1 MKKYIYSVFIIVF
14 SSAVYSQ
21 EKMSLSMQE
30 AIDYAI
36 KNNYEN
42 KIASNDIRA
51 AEKRKWETTTIG
63 LPQISGTV
71 DYQNWLKQQ
80 VQLAD
85 FNDDGVDEELLF
97 GKKQSL
103 TGTVTLSQLLF
114 DGSYIVGLQSAKTYL
129 KISKQ
134 AKEKTALV
142 TKEAVVTAY
151 GNVLVAEKSIEILK
165 SNQKV
170 NKRLLK
176 GATLGYKNGLA
187 EEEEVEQFEITK
199 GNLENSIRNAVRMK
213 QIAYQMLN
221 LTLGN
226 KIETE
231 LELTDSLE
239 NLLLANVNLNL
250 LATDFNLNNHIDFK
264 IAENTRE
271 SNRLLMKLEKSK
283 RLPTL
288 STFINYGTAAFS
300 DDFTFLK
307 GSQKWIKSSLFGVSL
322 KVPLFTS
329 FGGEAKIAQ
338 TKIALENSDIELEQT
353 KQRLNLQAAQA
364 RSNYQYSIENYET
377 AKKNLNLAE
386 RIEKKHQIKF
396 KEGVSTSFELLQAQQ
411 QLYAQQNNYVQA
423 MLNII
428 TNKTLLENALNTSVK

>member
-1 MKKYIYSVFIIVF
+1 MKKYIYSVFIIIF
-14 SSAVYSQ
+14 SSALYSQ

-63 LPQISGTV
+63 LPQINGTV

-85 FNDDGVDEELLF
+85 FNNDGVDEELLF

-103 TGTVTLSQLLF
+103 AGTVTLTQLLF
-114 DGSYIVGLQSAKTYL
+114 DGSYLVGLQSAKTYL

-134 AKEKTALV
+134 AKEKTELV

-151 GNVLVAEKSIEILK
+151 GNVLVAEKSIEILE
-165 SNQKV
+165 SNKKV

-176 GATLGYKNGLA
+176 GAKLGYENGLA

-231 LELTDSLE
+231 LVLTDSLE
-239 NLLLANVNLNL
+239 DLLLTNVSLSL

-264 IAENTRE
+264 IAENSRE

-288 STFINYGTAAFS
+288 SAFINYGASAFS
-300 DDFTFLK
+300 DNFTFLR

-322 KVPLFTS
+322 NIPLFTS

-386 RIEKKHQIKF
+386 RIENKHQIKF

-411 QLYAQQNNYVQA
+411 QLYAQQNSYVQA
-423 MLNII
+423 MLDII